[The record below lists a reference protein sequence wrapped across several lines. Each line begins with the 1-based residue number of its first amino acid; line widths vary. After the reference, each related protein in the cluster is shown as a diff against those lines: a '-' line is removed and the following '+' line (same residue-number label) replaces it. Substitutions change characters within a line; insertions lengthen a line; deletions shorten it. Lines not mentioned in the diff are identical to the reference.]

1 MRLGWPSDIL
11 YFYTK
16 AYSPCVF
23 HAIELIFDIPVVF
36 IYKVKIVFIYTNQG
50 NISYINISRKFE
62 SI

>member
-50 NISYINISRKFE
+50 NIS
-62 SI
+62 